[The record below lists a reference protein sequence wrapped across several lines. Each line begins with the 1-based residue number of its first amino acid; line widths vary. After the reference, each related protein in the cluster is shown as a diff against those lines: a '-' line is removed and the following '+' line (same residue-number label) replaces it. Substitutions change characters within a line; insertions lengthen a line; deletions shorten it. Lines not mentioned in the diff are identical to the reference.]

1 MFCGQCGQENPN
13 EARFCQNC
21 GRPLPAA
28 DVLAGGPPMP
38 PAPTA
43 APMAAAPLA
52 TPLAAD
58 EIRALPA
65 SEFGGFWMR
74 FAAQIIDWLI
84 MGIVGGIAGG
94 IVHSAGGGAGDGV
107 SFLVS
112 AAYEI
117 AAPVVW
123 GAHVG
128 KLVFGYRLVTADGR
142 RLTLATA
149 VLRYFATYLS
159 FLALFLGFITAA
171 FDSRKQGWH
180 DKIAGTYV
188 VRAQHARA

>member
-28 DVLAGGPPMP
+28 DVVNGSPPV
-38 PAPTA
+38 PAAPAVPSHPTA
-43 APMAAAPLA
+43 MPAAAGE
-52 TPLAAD
+52 D
-58 EIRALPA
+58 IRTLPG

-74 FAAQIIDWLI
+74 FVARIIDWLI

-94 IVHSAGGGAGDGV
+94 IVHSAGGGAGDGA

-117 AAPVVW
+117 GAPVVW

-159 FLALFLGFITAA
+159 FLAPFLGFITAA